1 MLPAKFRFIWP
12 SGFRGED
19 ILEINQSETIIACA
33 GHVCYRIGTKCSISK
48 HAETSKETNYN
59 TVKPDHAVT
68 CI

>member
-1 MLPAKFRFIWP
+1 MFPVYFPPLH
-12 SGFRGED
+12 
-19 ILEINQSETIIACA
+19 IIQYLSVSKLC
-33 GHVCYRIGTKCSISK
+33 TISK